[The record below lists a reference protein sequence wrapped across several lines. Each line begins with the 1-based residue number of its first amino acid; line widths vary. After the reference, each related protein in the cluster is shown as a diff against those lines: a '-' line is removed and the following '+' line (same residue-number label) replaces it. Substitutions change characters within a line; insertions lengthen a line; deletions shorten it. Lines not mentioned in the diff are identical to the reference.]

1 MIWLKA
7 AELQLGFKVVDD
19 AVMQTALESL
29 DNRPMLSQFWNTPN
43 VHRKDW
49 GFRVARPAT
58 CHESKSPKRNSW
70 YMCGF

>member
-19 AVMQTALESL
+19 AFMPTALESL

-43 VHRKDW
+43 AQKGLGIQSSAPR
-49 GFRVARPAT
+49 
-58 CHESKSPKRNSW
+58 
-70 YMCGF
+70 YMS